1 MIKSILREA
10 IIDFIFQDSSLMDHI
25 FLGRPIYS
33 RTELIIRC
41 LILSLLTLILWNI
54 FRSVNAF
61 GIIGIIFLG
70 HFINWLFN
78 GHGYQIIYDALRIK
92 YSANKAIKYVL
103 KLKRESERKNF
114 HVMIYGS
121 WSRGKASKTSD
132 LDIYIV
138 NVQGNLLNGLRMG
151 FTSLK
156 YRLIA
161 FFTPLSVDI
170 YVIDRIDYL
179 SWRSKVKPDE
189 RPIILNDPTGII
201 RSIYGRERRLEE
213 FLRDVLSIYER

>member
-1 MIKSILREA
+1 MTRSIFREV
-10 IIDFIFQDSSLMDHI
+10 IIDLVFQDSSLMDHI

-54 FRSVNAF
+54 FKPMNAF
-61 GIIGIIFLG
+61 WIISIIFMS

-78 GHGYQIIYDALRIK
+78 GHGYQILYEAFGMK

-121 WSRGKASKTSD
+121 WSRGEAAKTSD
-132 LDIYIV
+132 LDIFIV
-138 NVQGNLLNGLRMG
+138 NVQGGLLNGLGMG

-161 FFTPLSVDI
+161 LSTPLSVDI

-179 SWRSKVKPDE
+179 SWRSKAKPDE
-189 RPIILNDPTGII
+189 RPIILSDPTGII
-201 RSIYGRERRLEE
+201 RSIYGRESGFEK
-213 FLRDVLSIYER
+213 FLGDVLSIYNK